1 MRYLVLALLFLVGC
15 GSNALNV
22 RSLDEGTLGDRYLN
36 LLESQFALVAKSSS
50 AADAVSRIEVY
61 CAREAVAIGK
71 ISEESADL
79 SEAELKELGKSIA
92 PRFEKIV
99 ERAEAE
105 LEDKT
110 HILADTSVLTAMA
123 ACAPKNLTAEPTP

>member
-1 MRYLVLALLFLVGC
+1 MRYLAPVLFFLVGC

-22 RSLDEGTLGDRYLN
+22 RSLDSGTLGDRYLN

-50 AADAVSRIEVY
+50 AADAVARIEAY
-61 CAREAVAIGK
+61 CAREAAAIDR
-71 ISEESADL
+71 IRADGAGL
-79 SEAELKELGKSIA
+79 SESEARELGETIG

-99 ERAEAE
+99 KRAEAE

-123 ACAPKNLTAEPTP
+123 TCAPQDLMGEATP